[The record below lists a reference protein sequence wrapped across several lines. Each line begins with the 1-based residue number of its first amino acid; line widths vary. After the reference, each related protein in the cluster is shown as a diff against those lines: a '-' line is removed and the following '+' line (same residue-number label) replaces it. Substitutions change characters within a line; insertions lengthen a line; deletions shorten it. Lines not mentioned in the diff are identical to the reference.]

1 MSTYRC
7 CCKRTR
13 NLCPHPQRMHHV
25 WEIHQTPC
33 MASGGAA
40 HQMQMRLWLE
50 YTIHVSV
57 SLLLTLSLSLARMS
71 LCSLMAI
78 ILVAFVL
85 AEQRAEKIIDV
96 KSHSLATRLCCLV
109 TPHSAPPQPCVRV
122 RLFAVNY
129 NVPDAWATMPAD
141 LACCIHGAAAAE
153 VSLLAF
159 GMPRTFVPKILISF
173 ELACKS

>member
-1 MSTYRC
+1 MYGLGWRSAPDA
-7 CCKRTR
+7 
-13 NLCPHPQRMHHV
+13 N
-25 WEIHQTPC
+25 
-33 MASGGAA
+33 AA
-40 HQMQMRLWLE
+40 VIGVHYTCLRLPSA
-50 YTIHVSV
+50 YP
-57 SLLLTLSLSLARMS
+57 LSLSLARMS

-129 NVPDAWATMPAD
+129 NVPDA
-141 LACCIHGAAAAE
+141 
-153 VSLLAF
+153 
-159 GMPRTFVPKILISF
+159 
-173 ELACKS
+173 